1 MLKSAA
7 RALAHLIFR
16 PHAFKKKRIRKIAR
30 GVKGKK
36 ILEIGSGKSVN
47 GEFFYSVEALFDSG
61 NEFIK
66 SDIVEEYGHTVI
78 NLVELQSNEEFDI
91 ILCLNVLEHIL
102 EYEKAIE
109 NLWNALKPGGLG
121 IILVP
126 AFYPL
131 HDEPHD
137 YWRFTEHSLRILLKR
152 FKNINI
158 IHSGIRQYPFAYFA
172 AFNK

>member
-1 MLKSAA
+1 MTMRMSVPCPAM
-7 RALAHLIFR
+7 R
-16 PHAFKKKRIRKIAR
+16 PVYQSMRDHANDQC
-30 GVKGKK
+30 
-36 ILEIGSGKSVN
+36 L
-47 GEFFYSVEALFDSG
+47 
-61 NEFIK
+61 
-66 SDIVEEYGHTVI
+66 EYGHTVI